1 MKSLKPVLTRAAVA
15 CALTVAGGLGLA
27 SPSFA
32 STVDLTYNLNLNGMS
47 SGEGRSSPSCPD
59 GVCGTVT
66 VTGDTTSSLTFVVDL
81 AQGVSFLGQHSKT
94 YGSGPVLYF
103 DLTGPNRIY
112 FSAIG
117 DSGTIGSKSYS
128 YNSPIKGSFDPSSGN
143 FPGLYNYEVT
153 CTNNTSG
160 KICNGPLTFTA
171 SGADATHPF
180 VIGEPDGHGLF
191 AGDPVAFVA
200 DLSISGRCG
209 DFSCVAGTGLVGST
223 LEPRAPVDV
232 AAVPEAS
239 TWIMMMVG
247 FAGLG
252 FAGYRTRKVKRF
264 IV

>member
-1 MKSLKPVLTRAAVA
+1 MKSLKSALARAAVA
-15 CALTVAGGLGLA
+15 CAFTVAGGLGLT

-32 STVDLTYNLNLNGMS
+32 SAVDLTYNLNLNGMS
-47 SGEGRSSPSCPD
+47 SGEGQSTPSCPD

-66 VTGDTTSSLTFVVDL
+66 VTGDTTSSLTFTVDL
-81 AQGVSFLGQHSKT
+81 ANGVSFHGQHSGSF
-94 YGSGPVLYF
+94 GSGPVLYF

-112 FSAIG
+112 FTAIG
-117 DSGTIGSKSYS
+117 DSGKIGSKRYS

-160 KICNGPLTFTA
+160 KICNGPLTFNA

-180 VIGEPDGHGLF
+180 VIGAPDGHGMF
-191 AGDPVAFVA
+191 AGDPIAFVA

-209 DFSCVAGTGLVGST
+209 EISCVAGTGLVGST
-223 LEPRAPVDV
+223 FEPRAPTNV

-239 TWIMMMVG
+239 TWIMMTMG

-252 FAGYRTRKVKRF
+252 FAGFRTRKVNRS